1 MRLDTTDIM
10 HQEFKRTFRG
20 YDTHEVSA
28 FLEVVAET
36 YTELN
41 KQNAELA
48 QKARLAEQ
56 ELDQLKNR
64 LAENEKTLQN
74 YKQEM
79 AKIERLMDAKIDSD
93 FIIQKAHSE
102 AEKLISDAKKQAD
115 QISTET
121 KFLLDQ
127 RSKVAAHLREYLKS
141 QMALL
146 GIVAETDKI
155 PMEAPPAT
163 EDQIET
169 IPQKNEPAS
178 VVSQS
183 TFDQTHTEDAEIE
196 MQDPESIDRFLSDV
210 ELDDIP
216 QELAHALSRFKEQ
229 DEPTEVSPEDE
240 AKKKQLLDDLDTLSE
255 HATGMFKKADFH
267 KMLGNDIHK
276 RSEEMI
282 NQIYAELEKKKS
294 IRKDNSNS
302 EDPS

>member
-169 IPQKNEPAS
+169 ILQKNEPVS

>member
-169 IPQKNEPAS
+169 ILQKNEPVS

-183 TFDQTHTEDAEIE
+183 TSDQTHTEDAEIE

>member
-10 HQEFKRTFRG
+10 HQEFKRAFRG

-41 KQNAELA
+41 KKNEELG
-48 QKARLAEQ
+48 QRARVAEQ
-56 ELDQLKNR
+56 ELEQLKNR
-64 LAENEKTLQN
+64 LSETEKTLEN
-74 YKQEM
+74 YKLEM
-79 AKIERLMDAKIDSD
+79 TKIERLMDAKIDSD
-93 FIIQKAHSE
+93 FIVQKAHTE
-102 AEKLISDAKKQAD
+102 AEKIISEAKKQAD
-115 QISTET
+115 LISTET

-141 QMALL
+141 QMTLL
-146 GIVAETDKI
+146 GIISEADKTTTETQAES
-155 PMEAPPAT
+155 T
-163 EDQIET
+163 EGNGPV
-169 IPQKNEPAS
+169 PQKEEPVDVTPQNIS
-178 VVSQS
+178 DPTSEQG
-183 TFDQTHTEDAEIE
+183 TETE

-216 QELAHALSRFKEQ
+216 QELAHALSRFKEHEESAEA
-229 DEPTEVSPEDE
+229 DPEDE

-294 IRKDNSNS
+294 IHKDNSPS
-302 EDPS
+302 EEES

>member
-169 IPQKNEPAS
+169 ILQKNEPAS

>member
-1 MRLDTTDIM
+1 M
-10 HQEFKRTFRG
+10 HQEFKRAFRG

-41 KQNAELA
+41 KKNEELA
-48 QKARLAEQ
+48 QRAKLAEQ
-56 ELDQLKNR
+56 ELEQLKNR

-93 FIIQKAHSE
+93 FIIQKARTE
-102 AEKLISDAKKQAD
+102 AEKLVSEAKKQAD
-115 QISTET
+115 LISAET

-146 GIVAETDKI
+146 GILAEADKVTTD
-155 PMEAPPAT
+155 APPEVT
-163 EDQIET
+163 DQIET
-169 IPQKNEPAS
+169 IPLKKETAS
-178 VVSQS
+178 EDPELDS
-183 TFDQTHTEDAEIE
+183 DQTANENTGIE

-229 DEPTEVSPEDE
+229 EERSEADPEDE

-302 EDPS
+302 EEPS

>member
-1 MRLDTTDIM
+1 M
-10 HQEFKRTFRG
+10 HQEFKRAFRG

-41 KQNAELA
+41 KKNEELA
-48 QKARLAEQ
+48 QRAKLAEQ
-56 ELDQLKNR
+56 ELEQLKNR

-93 FIIQKAHSE
+93 FIIQKARTE
-102 AEKLISDAKKQAD
+102 AEKLVSEAKKQAD
-115 QISTET
+115 LISAET

-146 GIVAETDKI
+146 GILAEADKVT
-155 PMEAPPAT
+155 PDAPPEVT
-163 EDQIET
+163 EQIET
-169 IPQKNEPAS
+169 IPLKKEPEAEDQGLDS
-178 VVSQS
+178 
-183 TFDQTHTEDAEIE
+183 DQTASENTGIE

-229 DEPTEVSPEDE
+229 EERSEADPEYE

-302 EDPS
+302 EEPS